1 MDRIQEK
8 EVTKDMYAAWDELVP
23 RIIELAQVES
33 STAARM
39 LMSDIEDSTNKG
51 NWAFRILTKIST
63 DTKLTEYRSLIA
75 ACALYLLVPEVRT
88 KLRIWIHYQL
98 C

>member
-8 EVTKDMYAAWDELVP
+8 EVTNNMYAAWDELVP
-23 RIIELAQVES
+23 RIIELAQVEN

-51 NWAFRILTKIST
+51 NRAN
-63 DTKLTEYRSLIA
+63 
-75 ACALYLLVPEVRT
+75 
-88 KLRIWIHYQL
+88 
-98 C
+98 